1 MNQPQTTDFRSLV
14 ESLARTIPEAAN
26 PGLPVQPAQPLSIR
40 SDPKP
45 PNSGILALASEVSML
60 ERKLRTVDEGVQLT
74 DKLAQF
80 SDNLRAP
87 LTGFV
92 NQAVQSG
99 DLAADN
105 LQSRDPGRL
114 RQQTASLDQLT
125 DEITRLAPAMAALDK
140 QRVLLTVYKSRLTQL
155 AQHRRQRVHR
165 RVEEFYSAPGRS
177 CVGDS
182 LSDRCCCGSTQNHH
196 ELCA

>member
-1 MNQPQTTDFRSLV
+1 
-14 ESLARTIPEAAN
+14 
-26 PGLPVQPAQPLSIR
+26 
-40 SDPKP
+40 
-45 PNSGILALASEVSML
+45 ML
-60 ERKLRTVDEGVQLT
+60 ERKLRTVDQGVQLT
-74 DKLAQF
+74 DKLARF

-125 DEITRLAPAMAALDK
+125 DEITRLAPAM
-140 QRVLLTVYKSRLTQL
+140 
-155 AQHRRQRVHR
+155 
-165 RVEEFYSAPGRS
+165 G
-177 CVGDS
+177 C
-182 LSDRCCCGSTQNHH
+182 N
-196 ELCA
+196 